1 MKSKFAASNLATTV
15 ISTNDQILEQPFN
28 ITFTWKK
35 ESIKI
40 ELKKGEDLFKIARL
54 LSIFLTKNKIDHR
67 LSNEK

>member
-1 MKSKFAASNLATTV
+1 MKPSENLGTTV
-15 ISTNDQILEQPFN
+15 IKPKDEFFEEPFN

-40 ELKKGEDLFKIARL
+40 ELKKGKDLFKIARL